1 MKWMLWGE
9 IIIDGEVVLSGDL
22 QGDVAL
28 HSEQL
33 VLGGLKVEQY
43 LTESDDP
50 TAKPSRT
57 ISMILFFFCFGICFC
72 KKGTGDRVLTGNMRP

>member
-1 MKWMLWGE
+1 MKWMLCGE
-9 IIIDGEVVLSGDL
+9 IIIDEEVVLSGDL
-22 QGDVAL
+22 QEDVAL

-57 ISMILFFFCFGICFC
+57 ISMILFFFLFWDLLLQKRDG
-72 KKGTGDRVLTGNMRP
+72 